1 MKFIEIFDDVG
12 AISDGADCLCLVAVR
27 TSAQGF
33 HRRIIGDWSSL
44 SRR

>member
-12 AISDGADCLCLVAVR
+12 AISDDADCLCSIAVR

-33 HRRIIGDWSSL
+33 HRRIIGDRSSL
-44 SRR
+44 NRR